1 MPIPL
6 VVQQY
11 PSDYQILTYNFAS
24 TSPSDPTV
32 LLYADRTLV
41 IDSIHVTVLT
51 ATTATGAG
59 ALSFEVSQDP
69 TSVASTTIIAV
80 ASTDDDNVD
89 AGDVI
94 ILDGV
99 NNSPNGGVR
108 KVSKTGTAG
117 NATGSTQLKFLNG
130 TSNTTIDNV
139 IPAGYY
145 LIVDVTGTVTA
156 TFKGLIQIRFR
167 SRQA

>member
-1 MPIPL
+1 MPNPL
-6 VVQQY
+6 VVQHY
-11 PSDYQILTYNFAS
+11 PDDFQILTYNFAN

-32 LLYADRTLV
+32 LLYADRPLV
-41 IDSIHVTVLT
+41 IDSIHVTILT
-51 ATTATGAG
+51 ATTASGAG
-59 ALSFEVSQDP
+59 ALSFEVTQDP

-117 NATGSTQLKFLNG
+117 NATGTRCLQRR
-130 TSNTTIDNV
+130 T
-139 IPAGYY
+139 PAHMVFC
-145 LIVDVTGTVTA
+145 L
-156 TFKGLIQIRFR
+156 
-167 SRQA
+167 

>member
-1 MPIPL
+1 MPSPL
-6 VVQQY
+6 VVQHY

-32 LLYADRTLV
+32 LLYADRPLV

-51 ATTATGAG
+51 ATTASGAG

-117 NATGSTQLKFLNG
+117 NATGSTQLKFLG
-130 TSNTTIDNV
+130 GSNTTIDNV
-139 IPAGYY
+139 LPAGYY
-145 LIVDVTGTVTA
+145 LLVDVTGTVTT

-167 SRQA
+167 SRLA